1 MKLRLRL
8 NAIVGLMVLLTPAIG
23 CAPIHIPETTEPL
36 LKPPRMTPQSV
47 ALDIFFVRVPYGDE
61 TANVRLWQELDEQCL
76 SPELRQDLFRHGFR
90 VGRSTGDASLSLAE
104 LLALDDAAVT
114 TGPVQKADLDTLDE
128 EPKVVRR
135 HLQLPFHKRGQIVAS
150 GIYPEMPLVECDDG
164 SLCGRI
170 LSQAQGQ
177 FALFLEPKRDGGVK
191 LKLVPE
197 IEHGQPRIRPVGEGG
212 VLRLETG
219 RPRLAL
225 DRLACEVDLAPGD
238 MLVATALPNRPGSV
252 GDYFLTTRKDDAKQQ
267 KVLVIRL
274 SQTQH
279 DPLFQGDVPSDA
291 SR

>member
-8 NAIVGLMVLLTPAIG
+8 NAILGLLIAWATLWG

-76 SPELRQDLFRHGFR
+76 APELRQALFRHGFR
-90 VGRSTGDASLSLAE
+90 VGRSTGDASLTLAE
-104 LLALDDAAVT
+104 LLALDDAPIA
-114 TGPVQKADLDTLDE
+114 TGPVQKADLDALDQ

-135 HLQLPFHKRGQIVAS
+135 HLQLPFRKRGQIVAS
-150 GIYPEMPLVECDDG
+150 GIYPEMPLVECADG
-164 SLCGRI
+164 SLCGRM
-170 LSQAQGQ
+170 LTQAQGQ
-177 FALFLEPKRDGGVK
+177 FALFLEPDRDGGVK

-219 RPRLAL
+219 RPRLSL
-225 DRLACEVDLAPGD
+225 DQLSCEVALEPGD

-252 GDYFLTTRKDDAKQQ
+252 GDYFLTTRKDESKQQ

-279 DPLFQGDVPSDA
+279 DPLFQGDVLADD